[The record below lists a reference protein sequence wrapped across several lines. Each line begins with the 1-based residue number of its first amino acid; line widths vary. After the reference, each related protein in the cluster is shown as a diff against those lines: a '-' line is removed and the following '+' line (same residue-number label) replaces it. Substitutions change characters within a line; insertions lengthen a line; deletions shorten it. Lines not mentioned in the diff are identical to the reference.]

1 MYFNFN
7 FYKYRK
13 IAFVFSFLL
22 MILSIFLFF
31 KKNLNLGIDFKGG
44 VMVEAKF
51 LSEPSLLELRNNVS
65 SFIDGNIEIQEFGE
79 PTTVLFRIEKNS
91 DEENEQK
98 MIVAKLKDSL
108 PENVDY
114 RRVEFV
120 GPKVGKELQIM
131 GLKAILYSLIAM
143 FIYIWF
149 RFSGWQFGLGAVF
162 ALFHDVFSTLGFFAL
177 TQIEFNLASIAAI
190 LTIAGYSI
198 NDTVVVFDRIR
209 ENLIKTEI
217 PFSELLNKSINQTL
231 SRTIMTSLTT
241 LLALLA
247 LFIFG
252 GEVIKGF
259 VSAMMWGVLVG
270 TYSSIFIAS
279 PLIILFGFVREK
291 KS

>member
-44 VMVEAKF
+44 IMVEAKF

-65 SFIDGNIEIQEFGE
+65 SFIEGNIEIQEFGE

-209 ENLIKTEI
+209 ENLVKTEI

>member
-1 MYFNFN
+1 MVFKIN

-13 IAFVFSFLL
+13 VA
-22 MILSIFLFF
+22 FLFSLILMLF
-31 KKNLNLGIDFKGG
+31 SVFLFVKKNLNLGIDFKGG

-51 LSEPSLLELRNNVS
+51 KSAPNLEDLRKNIS
-65 SFIDGNIEIQEFGE
+65 SFLSTNIEIQEFGDPE
-79 PTTVLFRIEKNS
+79 TILFRIEKKSN
-91 DEENEQK
+91 DEEEQK
-98 MIVAKLKDSL
+98 LIISELKKGL
-108 PENVDY
+108 PSDVDY

-120 GPKVGKELQIM
+120 GPKVGKELQIL
-131 GLKAILYSLIAM
+131 GLKAILYSLVAM

-198 NDTVVVFDRIR
+198 NDTVVVFDRVR
-209 ENLIKTEI
+209 ENLVKTEI
-217 PFSELLNKSINQTL
+217 PLSELLNKSINQTL

-247 LFIFG
+247 LFLFG

-279 PLIILFGFVREK
+279 PLIIIFGYINKK

>member
-98 MIVAKLKDSL
+98 MIVS
-108 PENVDY
+108 VY
-114 RRVEFV
+114 
-120 GPKVGKELQIM
+120 
-131 GLKAILYSLIAM
+131 
-143 FIYIWF
+143 
-149 RFSGWQFGLGAVF
+149 
-162 ALFHDVFSTLGFFAL
+162 
-177 TQIEFNLASIAAI
+177 
-190 LTIAGYSI
+190 
-198 NDTVVVFDRIR
+198 
-209 ENLIKTEI
+209 
-217 PFSELLNKSINQTL
+217 KSINERM
-231 SRTIMTSLTT
+231 SN
-241 LLALLA
+241 
-247 LFIFG
+247 F
-252 GEVIKGF
+252 K
-259 VSAMMWGVLVG
+259 
-270 TYSSIFIAS
+270 
-279 PLIILFGFVREK
+279 
-291 KS
+291 